1 MRNLHLTIIVI
12 ILLFMLAGAA
22 SYAAEEAGSPP
33 GAAAEAKEDNHL
45 PFQQEDQ
52 WQILFTPYLWIPG
65 INVDVTFL
73 GHTAGVRESWWEIAG
88 KLFTD
93 AIGAMG
99 RIEARKDR
107 WGFYLDSY
115 VIYLE
120 GNVSDSARK
129 EITMGRQQRPRTLV
143 LSGDLN
149 YIVRA
154 GGLDFGLRYLVGTLP
169 LKSGKPL
176 PNLSFE
182 GLGGGRFN
190 WYNQDL
196 YLGVSATFTGGVLDP
211 NAEGTFKTTFEREL
225 VEPFLGMRLSLWLT
239 EMAVIAF
246 QGTVGGFGI
255 MNDDNLDSVLDLAL
269 GFRVHKSVCTYL
281 GYRARYEQ
289 CDEGE
294 LSISAWFHGP
304 MLGAMFAF

>member
-1 MRNLHLTIIVI
+1 
-12 ILLFMLAGAA
+12 
-22 SYAAEEAGSPP
+22 
-33 GAAAEAKEDNHL
+33 
-45 PFQQEDQ
+45 
-52 WQILFTPYLWIPG
+52 
-65 INVDVTFL
+65 
-73 GHTAGVRESWWEIAG
+73 
-88 KLFTD
+88 
-93 AIGAMG
+93 MG
-99 RIEARKDR
+99 RFEVRKNR

-115 VIYLE
+115 FIYME
-120 GNVSDSARK
+120 ASGSDSAGK
-129 EITMGRQQRPRTLV
+129 EITLGRQERPRTLTLAGNV
-143 LSGDLN
+143 DT
-149 YIVRA
+149 IVRA
-154 GGLDFGLRYLVGTLP
+154 GSLDFGLRYLVGTVP
-169 LKSGKPL
+169 FTAAEPL
-176 PNLSFE
+176 PGLSVE
-182 GLGGGRFN
+182 ALGGGRFN